1 MEGTDKWLL
10 DLGYKRNGLY
20 YDHLIEENDHRTV
33 ALFCHRL
40 SEK

>member
-1 MEGTDKWLL
+1 MHKISF
-10 DLGYKRNGLY
+10 KSVVKCVKSSFY